1 VLVGDTAKAIGPL
14 QRAFDKGHEY
24 FSAFHA
30 AVAAD
35 RLGKTAERDA
45 FLKQIVETE
54 PPAKSSE
61 GKPAVQCYR
70 QLAGYLREMLPPK
83 SVKKLNIA
91 EVDKILS
98 GARSTGL
105 STSTLPYFVGVFL
118 KNRGDVEGAKAY
130 LIRSAQ
136 SKDWQ
141 RINHVL
147 ACQILREMKVKVPPP
162 EDGPTITE
170 PPPPALP
177 RLKRT

>member
-35 RLGKTAERDA
+35 TLGKTAERDA
-45 FLKQIVETE
+45 FLKQIIETE
-54 PPAKSSE
+54 PPAKPSE

-70 QLAGYLREMLPPK
+70 QLAGYVREILPPK
-83 SVKKLNIA
+83 SAKQLNIA

-98 GARSTGL
+98 GARATGL
-105 STSTLPYFVGVFL
+105 STSTLPYFVGMFL

-141 RINHVL
+141 RVNHVL
-147 ACQILREMKVKVPPP
+147 ACQILREMKVKVPPAP
-162 EDGPTITE
+162 DPPTVLE
-170 PPPPALP
+170 PPPPPLP
-177 RLKRT
+177 RAKAA